1 MSEIKDMLLKTYLK
15 KGARPEAKKAEKAPE
30 LSAKPPKPI
39 PVETPR
45 SLGDLTMAMAAQKI
59 YNPNMPP
66 APKSPSKAMVDQGTA
81 GALGLQG
88 PWGTPEQK

>member
-15 KGARPEAKKAEKAPE
+15 KGARPPEAKKADKAPVGP
-30 LSAKPPKPI
+30 PPKPI

-45 SLGDLTMAMAAQKI
+45 SLGDLTMAMMAQKI

-66 APKSPSKAMVDQGTA
+66 APKSPSKTMVDQGTA
-81 GALGLQG
+81 GALGMQG
-88 PWGTPEQK
+88 PWGTPEAK